1 MDYAERERK
10 RSATLAKNNVGRPV
24 GSHAMPCSA
33 CGFDLSRTSDS
44 RSVTAVP
51 SIGNAPARRRRR
63 VCCECGHKWTTY
75 EVTED
80 AMITG
85 VRRLVPAGVR
95 RVIEKLIADS
105 GY

>member
-1 MDYAERERK
+1 MDYAERQAK
-10 RSATLAKNNVGRPV
+10 RIATLTKNKVGRPV
-24 GSHAMPCSA
+24 GSYAMPCPA
-33 CGFDLSRTSDS
+33 CGFKLSRTEDS
-44 RSVTAVP
+44 RTVAAVP

-80 AMITG
+80 AMIAG